1 MILGSPLLTTR
12 DVAELLQLTETTI
25 RSWIVGGNLRAMRF
39 GREYRVAVEDLE
51 AFLQAHATRP
61 PGSAGPTEAA
71 GTDRPQDK
79 N

>member
-1 MILGSPLLTTR
+1 MNLGSPLLTTR

-25 RSWIVGGNLRAMRF
+25 RSWIVGGELRAMRF

-51 AFLQAHATRP
+51 AFIKAHATRP
-61 PGSAGPTEAA
+61 PAGAGPTEAA
-71 GTDRPQDK
+71 GTDRPRDK

>member
-25 RSWIVGGNLRAMRF
+25 RSWIVGGELRAMRF
-39 GREYRVAVEDLE
+39 GREYRIAAEDLD
-51 AFLQAHATRP
+51 AFLEAHATRP
-61 PGSAGPTEAA
+61 VRTAGSS
-71 GTDRPQDK
+71 GTDRPREQ